1 MDHFDIRLGVRIIII
16 AEDIERLL
24 MIFVGGV
31 GQRLQCFG
39 VTPGAARVFGRTHAV
54 CVEQTGI
61 AGVWFSR
68 GDALDFDAVFPSV
81 TKVVKVMEGTVM
93 ISVCRRA

>member
-1 MDHFDIRLGVRIIII
+1 
-16 AEDIERLL
+16 
-24 MIFVGGV
+24 
-31 GQRLQCFG
+31 
-39 VTPGAARVFGRTHAV
+39 
-54 CVEQTGI
+54 
-61 AGVWFSR
+61 VWFSR